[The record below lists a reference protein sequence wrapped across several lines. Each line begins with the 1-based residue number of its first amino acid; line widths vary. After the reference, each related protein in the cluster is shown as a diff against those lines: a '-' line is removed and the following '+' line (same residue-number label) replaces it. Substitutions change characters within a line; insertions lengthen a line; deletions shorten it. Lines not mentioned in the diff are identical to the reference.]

1 MSQINNDINEI
12 NDNGQINNNDEN
24 RISEVR
30 FELKNEDSE
39 TNLERSNQ
47 LERGFNLDKYKTLN
61 SRHKNNINNE
71 TTDFCVGLKRR
82 IKNVNQNVCKKL
94 KDKNFYKRIIQK
106 RIPII
111 GWLPNYKL
119 NYLFTDL
126 IAGLTVGILNIPQSL
141 AYSLIATLNPV
152 NGLYISF
159 FPSLVYTIF
168 GSCKH
173 LTIGAIA
180 IVSLLSGSIIDSVSN
195 EFSLHPLEVNGT
207 PIANTT
213 DKSTNIAVA
222 SSLSLLVGMIQFLM
236 GLCGLGVLSSYFSD
250 TFISGYT
257 CGSAIYVV
265 VSQLKDIFGLK
276 NIKRASGMFKVPKVY
291 FNSLNFYE

>member
-1 MSQINNDINEI
+1 MNQIKSNSKKIDSNEQT
-12 NDNGQINNNDEN
+12 NENDEN
-24 RISEVR
+24 HVSEIR
-30 FELKNEDSE
+30 FELKNEESDTNIEQSNKSE
-39 TNLERSNQ
+39 KT
-47 LERGFNLDKYKTLN
+47 FNLDKYKTLH
-61 SRHKNNINNE
+61 SRHAHTSNNIEKTN
-71 TTDFCVGLKRR
+71 FCVSLKRHMKVFN
-82 IKNVNQNVCKKL
+82 KNVCNKL
-94 KDKNFYKRIIQK
+94 KDKHFYKSLIRK

-126 IAGLTVGILNIPQSL
+126 IAGLTVGIMNIPQSL

-159 FPSLVYTIF
+159 FPSLIYTFF

-180 IVSLLSGSIIDSVSN
+180 IVSLLSGSVIDSVSN
-195 EFSLHPLEVNGT
+195 EFSLHSLEVNGT
-207 PIANTT
+207 AIVNTT
-213 DKSTNIAVA
+213 DKSINIAVA
-222 SSLSLLVGMIQFLM
+222 SSLSLLVGMIQFIM
-236 GLCGLGVLSSYFSD
+236 GICGLGVLSSYFSD

-265 VSQLKDIFGLK
+265 VSQIKDIFGLK
-276 NIKRASGMFKVPKVY
+276 NIKRASGMFKVPKVCT
-291 FNSLNFYE
+291 F